1 MVVIRGLRDAHL
13 AVPDDMSVLGFD
25 GLAVGE
31 LLAPPLASVA
41 TPNREIG
48 RAAWRRL
55 AERIAG
61 KRHAQPALTLPHA
74 VRDGATVAP
83 PRDARDARAARI
95 A

>member
-1 MVVIRGLRDAHL
+1 
-13 AVPDDMSVLGFD
+13 MSVLGFD

-61 KRHAQPALTLPHA
+61 TRHAHPALTLPHA

-83 PRDARDARAARI
+83 PREAHDAHDAHDARAPRVA
-95 A
+95 

>member
-1 MVVIRGLRDAHL
+1 
-13 AVPDDMSVLGFD
+13 
-25 GLAVGE
+25 
-31 LLAPPLASVA
+31 
-41 TPNREIG
+41 
-48 RAAWRRL
+48 WRRL